1 MAFDRL
7 RSLGDYL
14 EASRG
19 SSQFAEILNQQCE
32 MVYAFFSS
40 IVHSHVRTSV
50 DTLQTDKHDRFKI
63 DGLKPFF
70 NVFFKNILAHGYT
83 WLHMATHV

>member
-40 IVHSHVRTSV
+40 IVMLELMYTHFE
-50 DTLQTDKHDRFKI
+50 QTNTKDSR
-63 DGLKPFF
+63 LKASNHFV
-70 NVFFKNILAHGYT
+70 NVFFKDILAHGYA
-83 WLHMATHV
+83 WLHMATHL